1 MKKKD
6 FITTEDID
14 PKFKAVNAFIFA
26 GSFSIG
32 VMKAGFDLQ
41 KVLEISD
48 SQPEENA
55 FFFIKNVED
64 VPVILP
70 KTWENDKYLNNLKNE
85 NIDLMCCNC
94 PCSSLSQINRNASVD
109 GKNNVHFYRLFNIF
123 KHVQP
128 KVFVIENAP
137 TLVKLGFP
145 ILKDLVR
152 ELGDKYR
159 FSILRDF
166 AMNHEV
172 PMKRQRTMIV
182 GWNRENFDSVPFIN
196 VDKHE
201 LVSVK
206 DTLKD
211 IYEDTTNDYPSKSY
225 DEISHLY
232 KFCKSNFPI
241 MHSLATRIEENP
253 DGKIAKEILDG
264 LKDHPSKL
272 REVNRIRE
280 KIRNNERFWNKSPT
294 RPQED
299 CLFPSFTSVTEYLH
313 PVQNRTLNKRELGRI
328 MGYPDEYDFSNSDNI
343 CKIPVSQAIAQGVPV
358 NFGKYIATQARLG
371 LEGKLEMNSN
381 KNIDIV
387 FQHNSAYKYDE
398 YTISEFNNLTF
409 LDSSKSSKNL
419 KK

>member
-6 FITTEDID
+6 FILTKDID

-70 KTWENDKYLNNLKNE
+70 KTWENDEYLDNLKNE

-172 PMKRQRTMIV
+172 PMKRQRTMVV
-182 GWNRENFDSVPFIN
+182 GWNREHFDSVPFIN

-211 IYEDTTNDYPSKSY
+211 IYEDTTNDYPSKLY
-225 DEISHLY
+225 DEISYLY
-232 KFCKSNFPI
+232 KFCKSNFSM
-241 MHSLATRIEENP
+241 MHSLALQIEENP

-280 KIRNNERFWNKSPT
+280 KIRNNERFWDKSPS
-294 RPQED
+294 QLQDD
-299 CLFPSFTSVTEYLH
+299 CLFPSFTSVSEYLH

-328 MGYPDEYDFSNSDNI
+328 MGYPDEYDFSNPDNI

-371 LEGKLEMNSN
+371 LEGKLEMNSD

-387 FQHNSAYKYDE
+387 FQHNSAYKYNE

-409 LDSSKSSKNL
+409 LDSNKSSKNL